1 LPYSGIVAIKDAKPA
16 NLAAGQFYGAVPE
29 KRMVASSILTEIVHH
44 DRFNLPEHSHELA
57 YFTLVLGGSYIE
69 SFGRRTDE
77 HAPMTLL
84 WHRAGIFHKDRIGEN
99 GARCFTVEIQESG
112 METFE
117 QFTKVPLD
125 FTEIGTPLVWT
136 AARLFSEF
144 KGWGDCSELIAEGLT
159 FEMLGLAARR
169 ASVIERRPPKWL
181 SSIVERLDAE
191 FNEPVSTSEL
201 AEDAGVHPVH
211 LASVF
216 RKFHGETIGE
226 HVQRRRVRHASEL
239 LGVREMPLA
248 DIAYACGFSD
258 QSHFTRIFKRCVGMT
273 PGAFRTSLS

>member
-1 LPYSGIVAIKDAKPA
+1 MAIKEAIPA

-29 KRMVASSILTEIVHH
+29 KRVVASSILTEIIHH

-69 SFGRRTDE
+69 SFGRKTDE

-84 WHRAGIFHKDRIGEN
+84 WHRAGIFHKDRIGES
-99 GARCFTVEIQESG
+99 GARCFTIEIQKSG
-112 METFE
+112 MDSLE
-117 QFTKVPLD
+117 QLTKVPLD
-125 FTEIGTPLVWT
+125 FAEIGTPLVWT

-144 KGWGDCSELIAEGLT
+144 KYWGDCSELIVEGLT
-159 FEMLGLAARR
+159 LEMLGHAARR
-169 ASVIERRPPKWL
+169 SSRIERRPPKWL
-181 SSIVERLDAE
+181 GTIVERLEADFSE
-191 FNEPVSTSEL
+191 RVSTSEL

-226 HVQRRRVRHASEL
+226 HVQRRRVRHASKL
-239 LGVREMPLA
+239 LGLPEMPLA